1 MKLKS
6 IINFLI
12 ISVIFGLIGCSSKVK
27 EENTTNSEPSM
38 EEKDENIKLINK
50 EADRKVEV
58 WFGDELFTAY
68 IYPLDL
74 EKPVLYP
81 INAPGNIAITRG
93 FPLDPRPGERVDH
106 PHHVGNWFNYGD
118 VNGLDFWNNSY
129 DIPVEKKS
137 EYGKIKHTDI
147 VSSSNGDNGTLEVKA
162 DWLNNEGEVLLKE
175 ETRFTFSENGNSRI
189 IDRIVKLTAQ
199 EKAVSFKDNKE
210 GAFAIRMARELEL
223 PTDEELILTDA
234 KGNPTEVAKMDNT
247 GVSGDYLN
255 SNGTTGG
262 DVWAKRANWCKLF
275 GKKNGKTINVVIVD
289 HPENPGYPT
298 YWHSRKYG
306 LFSAN
311 PLGQEV
317 FSKGKEVLNFKLE
330 PGQSTTFRYRIV
342 VNTDDELGKE
352 AIDQVASAFAQV
364 Q

>member
-1 MKLKS
+1 MKFKS
-6 IINFLI
+6 IINLI
-12 ISVIFGLIGCSSKVK
+12 VISVTIGLIGCNSKVK
-27 EENTTNSEPSM
+27 EDTNTAPPM
-38 EEKDENIKLINK
+38 EEKDEYVKLISK
-50 EADRKVEV
+50 EEERKVEV
-58 WFGDELFTAY
+58 WFGEELFTAY
-68 IYPLDL
+68 IYPLEM

-81 INAPGNIAITRG
+81 INAAGNIAITRG
-93 FPLDPRPGERVDH
+93 FPLDPRAGERVDH

-129 DIPVEKKS
+129 DIPEEKKD
-137 EYGKIKHTDI
+137 EYGKIKHTSI
-147 VSSSNGDNGTLEVKA
+147 VSSSNGERGELEIKA
-162 DWLNNEGEVLLKE
+162 DWLGPKGDIILKE
-175 ETRFTFSENGNSRI
+175 ETKFLFSENGNSRI
-189 IDRIVKLTAQ
+189 IDRITTLTAQ
-199 EKAVSFKDNKE
+199 EQTVNFKDNKE

-247 GVSGDYLN
+247 GVTGDYLN

-275 GKKNGKTINVVIVD
+275 GQKDGKTINVVIMD
-289 HPENPGYPT
+289 HPNNPGYPT

-311 PLGQEV
+311 PFGQEI

-330 PGQSTTFRYRIV
+330 AGEKTTFKYRIII
-342 VNTDDELGKE
+342 NTDNELGKE
-352 AIDQVASAFAQV
+352 VIDKVSSDFASV